1 MDINPLAFFPKYFT
15 WSASLTYTIVLL
27 ACILLFP
34 NWTLPVQWMAFGIIE
49 VFTFFYFSN
58 QLTYNWAAFSNIT
71 FPQKLFY
78 TALFIRI
85 VYIVFSYFF
94 YLLMTGQPFEF
105 EAADSG
111 GYHNEAVWIVDMFE
125 SGKLDYYFT
134 QYMKGVSDSGFP
146 LWLSVIYFFSA
157 KSIFVAR
164 LVNALVSAWM
174 CLFIYRLA
182 SRNFGEEAGR
192 ISAIL
197 AMLLP
202 TLIYYCGIHN
212 KETVMVF
219 FLVAFAERADYF
231 IRQRT
236 IRTWNLLVVI
246 LLGASLFFFRTV
258 LAAAAWFALF
268 SALLF
273 SNNKLIGAARKSIY
287 ITWFVI
293 AALVIISGQ
302 IRTEVEGY
310 VRDRNANQK
319 SQMYNYATTKGAN
332 KLAQYGSSSVFL
344 PMMLFAPFPT
354 MVFIEDQPNAM
365 MINGNIFT
373 RNIYAFFVLIALFTL
388 YKKKLL
394 TQHIL
399 ILALLLSYLVILAM
413 SGFALSERFHMP
425 AVPFLLIL
433 AGYGITQMDN
443 RNVKYYIPY
452 LVLIG
457 LVIFGWNWFKLA
469 GRGGGF

>member
-1 MDINPLAFFPKYFT
+1 MNYFPKYFT
-15 WSASLTYTIVLL
+15 SKAIATYAIVLVACYVLFAGSGLPIIWIIFGL
-27 ACILLFP
+27 A
-34 NWTLPVQWMAFGIIE
+34 E
-49 VFTFFYFSN
+49 VITFFYFSN
-58 QLTYNWAAFSNIT
+58 IFTREWVTLSNT
-71 FPQKLFY
+71 LFRNELFT
-78 TALFIRI
+78 TALAIRI
-85 VYIVFSYFF
+85 VYVIFIYFF
-94 YLLMTGQPFEF
+94 YQFMTDQPFEF
-105 EAADSG
+105 EARDSM
-111 GYHNEAVWIVDMFE
+111 GYHNEAVWIVQMFE
-125 SGKLDYYFT
+125 SGNLGYYFT
-134 QYMKGVSDSGFP
+134 QYLKGVSDSGFS
-146 LWLSVIYFFSA
+146 LWLSVIYFFSGN
-157 KSIFVAR
+157 SIFVAR
-164 LVNALVSAWM
+164 LVNALVGAWM
-174 CLFIYRLA
+174 CVLIYKLA

-202 TLIYYCGIHN
+202 TLIYYCGLHT

-219 FLVAFAERADYF
+219 FLVAFAERADFF

-236 IRTWNLLVVI
+236 IKTWNLLVVI
-246 LLGASLFFFRTV
+246 LLGATLFLFRTV

-273 SNNKLIGAARKSIY
+273 SANRLIGAARKAIY
-287 ITWFVI
+287 ISWFTI
-293 AALVIISGQ
+293 AALVVISGQ

-310 VRDRNANQK
+310 VRDRNTNQK
-319 SQMYNYATTKGAN
+319 TQMENYATTKGAN
-332 KLAQYGSSSVFL
+332 TLAKYGSAAVFM

-354 MVFIEDQPNAM
+354 LVYIEDQPNAM
-365 MINGNIFT
+365 MINGNIYT
-373 RNIYAFFVLIALFTL
+373 RNIYAFFVVIALFVL
-388 YKKKLL
+388 YKKKML
-394 TQHIL
+394 TEHIL

-443 RNVKYYIPY
+443 RNVKLYIPY

>member
-1 MDINPLAFFPKYFT
+1 MNYFPKYFT
-15 WSASLTYTIVLL
+15 TKAIATYVNVLV
-27 ACILLFP
+27 ACYVLFAGRG
-34 NWTLPVQWMAFGIIE
+34 LPFIWIAFGLAE
-49 VFTFFYFSN
+49 VITFFYFSN
-58 QLTYNWAAFSNIT
+58 VFTRQWAALSDST
-71 FPQKLFY
+71 FGKELFT
-78 TALFIRI
+78 TALAIRI
-85 VYIVFSYFF
+85 AYVVFVYLF
-94 YLLMTGQPFEF
+94 YLLMTDKPFEF
-105 EAADSG
+105 EARDSE

-125 SGKLDYYFT
+125 SGTIGYYFSEY
-134 QYMKGVSDSGFP
+134 QKGVSDSGFP

-157 KSIFVAR
+157 KSILVAR

-174 CLFIYRLA
+174 VVLIYKIT
-182 SRNFGEEAGR
+182 SRNFGEAAGR
-192 ISAIL
+192 ISAII

-202 TLIYYCGIHN
+202 TLIYYCGLHN

-219 FLVAFAERADYF
+219 LLVAFVERADF
-231 IRQRT
+231 FVRQRT

-268 SALLF
+268 SALMF
-273 SNNKLIGAARKSIY
+273 SSEKLIGTARKAIF
-287 ITWFVI
+287 ITWFAI
-293 AALVIISGQ
+293 AAVIVISGQ

-310 VRDRNANQK
+310 VKDKGTNQK
-319 SQMYNYATTKGAN
+319 SQMENYATTKGAN
-332 KLAQYGSSSVFL
+332 TLARYGSASIFMPL
-344 PMMLFAPFPT
+344 MLFAPFPT
-354 MVFIEDQPNAM
+354 LVYIEDQPNAM

-373 RNIYAFFVLIALFTL
+373 RNVYAFFVLIALFTL

-394 TQHIL
+394 TQHVL
-399 ILALLLSYLVILAM
+399 ILALLLSYLVILAL

-443 RNVKYYIPY
+443 KNVKYYVPY
-452 LVLIG
+452 LVVIG
-457 LVIFGWNWFKLA
+457 LVVFGWNWFKLA